1 MVGDVLFV
9 STSFSQV
16 AAIDAAT
23 GRTVWVYDPETW
35 THGTPSN
42 NGFVHRGVGY
52 WAAGD
57 DRSILFGTGDGYLIC
72 LNARRGR
79 PIPTFGD
86 GGRIDLT
93 HGLGRPVD
101 RKLYGVSSPP
111 VVCAALVIMGS
122 KVHDIPLAAAM
133 PPGMCEASTFAPAA
147 GPTAAR
153 ASRPWAPAA
162 DEDAGHRRAGGDHP
176 ARGERAARGR
186 WRTRGHGGRQL
197 RGARS

>member
-101 RKLYGVSSPP
+101 RKLYGVFLATSRVRRPRDHGVEGARHPAGRRDAAGYVRGFDVRSGGWAYRRSGVPP
-111 VVCAALVIMGS
+111 VGTC
-122 KVHDIPLAAAM
+122 
-133 PPGMCEASTFAPAA
+133 C
-147 GPTAAR
+147 
-153 ASRPWAPAA
+153 
-162 DEDAGHRRAGGDHP
+162 
-176 ARGERAARGR
+176 
-186 WRTRGHGGRQL
+186 
-197 RGARS
+197 